1 MTGYVAWWLGDAW
14 KTTPLEGFERIIFI
28 EQRIDVSGRTG
39 DPLLRRGSGKMSVT
53 DARMMEF
60 PLGMSFLQL
69 TQLMLPLNASMED
82 AFVDFEL
89 GNNRITLRQVD
100 LSSGTLKLEGT
111 GEINTDTQALAL
123 RFRNRGKLPI
133 LSDLYGVVTD
143 QFFAIDVGGTLSDP
157 QPRLT
162 PIPVFAPAPVA
173 PAIGTTTPPATPEGT
188 DTGKD
193 RTETR

>member
-1 MTGYVAWWLGDAW
+1 MA
-14 KTTPLEGFERIIFI
+14 
-28 EQRIDVSGRTG
+28 
-39 DPLLRRGSGKMSVT
+39 VT

-89 GNNRITLRQVD
+89 GNDRITLRQVD

-123 RFRNRGKLPI
+123 RFRNRGKVPI

-143 QFFAIDVGGTLSDP
+143 QFFAIDVGGTLNDP

-173 PAIGTTTPPATPEGT
+173 PAAGAATEQATSEAT
-188 DTGKD
+188 DTPKD
-193 RTETR
+193 GTETR

>member
-1 MTGYVAWWLGDAW
+1 
-14 KTTPLEGFERIIFI
+14 
-28 EQRIDVSGRTG
+28 
-39 DPLLRRGSGKMSVT
+39 
-53 DARMMEF
+53 
-60 PLGMSFLQL
+60 MSFLQL

-82 AFVDFEL
+82 AFVDFDL
-89 GNNRITLRQVD
+89 GNDRITLRQVD

-111 GEINTDTQALAL
+111 GEINTETQALAL
-123 RFRNRGKLPI
+123 RFRNRGKLPL

-173 PAIGTTTPPATPEGT
+173 PAPGAGTPPASPEGT
-188 DTGKD
+188 STQKD
-193 RTETR
+193 GTETR

>member
-1 MTGYVAWWLGDAW
+1 
-14 KTTPLEGFERIIFI
+14 
-28 EQRIDVSGRTG
+28 
-39 DPLLRRGSGKMSVT
+39 
-53 DARMMEF
+53 MMEF

-89 GNNRITLRQVD
+89 GNDRITLRQVD

-123 RFRNRGKLPI
+123 RFRNRGKVPI

-143 QFFAIDVGGTLSDP
+143 QFFAIDVGGTLNDP

-162 PIPVFAPAPVA
+162 PIPVFAPAPMA
-173 PAIGTTTPPATPEGT
+173 PAAGATAEPATSEAT
-188 DTGKD
+188 DTPKND
-193 RTETR
+193 TETR